1 MTRTEKNQLIDEIAQ
16 VLVEKPVV
24 YLTDASGMNS
34 EATTALR
41 RECYKKDITMRMVK
55 NTLLRQAMERV
66 EGKDYSELYEVLK
79 GQTVIMVGDVGN
91 APAKLLKEF
100 NKKNELVELKAAYVE
115 EACYVG
121 AQHLDALTA
130 IKSKDELLAD
140 VVALLQSP
148 AKNVL
153 GSLQSAGNTIAGLV
167 KTLSEREG

>member
-1 MTRTEKNQLIDEIAQ
+1 
-16 VLVEKPVV
+16 
-24 YLTDASGMNS
+24 
-34 EATTALR
+34 
-41 RECYKKDITMRMVK
+41 
-55 NTLLRQAMERV
+55 V

-100 NKKNELVELKAAYVE
+100 NKKKELVALKAAYVE

-121 AQHLDALTA
+121 AEHLEALTA
-130 IKSKDELLAD
+130 IKSKDELIAD

>member
-1 MTRTEKNQLIDEIAQ
+1 MTRTEKNQQIEELAQ
-16 VLVEKPVV
+16 VLLENPVV
-24 YLTDASGMNS
+24 YLTDASGLNS
-34 EATTALR
+34 EGTTNLR
-41 RECYKKDITMRMVK
+41 RECYKKDIGVRMVK

-79 GQTVIMVGDVGN
+79 GQTVVLVGEVGN
-91 APAKLLKEF
+91 APAKLLKDF
-100 NKKNELVELKAAYVE
+100 NKKSELVSLKAAYVE

-121 AQHLDALTA
+121 SEHLEALTA
-130 IKSKDELLAD
+130 IKSKDELIAD

-153 GSLQSAGNTIAGLV
+153 GSLQSAGNTLSGLV

>member
-24 YLTDASGMNS
+24 YLTDAAGMNS
-34 EATTALR
+34 ESTTAFR

-100 NKKNELVELKAAYVE
+100 NKKKELVALKAAYVE

-121 AQHLDALTA
+121 AEHLEALTA
-130 IKSKDELLAD
+130 IKSKDELIAD